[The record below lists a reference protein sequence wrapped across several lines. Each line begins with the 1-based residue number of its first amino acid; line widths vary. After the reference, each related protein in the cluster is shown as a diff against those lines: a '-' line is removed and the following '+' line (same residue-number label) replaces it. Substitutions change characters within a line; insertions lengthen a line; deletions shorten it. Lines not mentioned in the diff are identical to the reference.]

1 MRTRYIIILLALSLA
16 TLPASA
22 RALDIGK
29 VVGQAVTGATMMAD
43 AAKEI
48 TPSEEH
54 YIGRAV
60 AATILSKYPL
70 VNNPALT
77 KYVNEVGLLVAYA
90 SDRPSTYKGYHFAV
104 VNSSDANAFACPGG
118 IILVTKGLL
127 REVKNEDQLAA
138 VLAHEVAHVAH
149 RHGIKAIKKDK
160 FTKLGFYAAG
170 EVGKAYTPSDVTA
183 IVGEFQNVVGDV
195 AKQVLESGYS
205 KGDEK
210 NADEY
215 GLKFASAAGYNP
227 TEMLEFIKA
236 EGENAKP
243 TGPFSSHPKAETRI
257 KSMEKELKD
266 LPPATT
272 QATRTSRFKAMTA
285 SAR

>member
-1 MRTRYIIILLALSLA
+1 MKTKNILILIALLIVV
-16 TLPASA
+16 PASA
-22 RALDIGK
+22 KALDINK
-29 VVGQAVTGATMMAD
+29 VVGQAVTGATMMAE
-43 AAKEI
+43 AAKDI

-60 AATILSKYPL
+60 AATILSRYPL

-104 VNSSDANAFACPGG
+104 VNSPDANAYACPGG
-118 IILVTKGLL
+118 IIFVTKGLL
-127 REVKNEDQLAA
+127 SQVKSEDQLAA

-160 FTKLGFYAAG
+160 WTKLGFYAAG
-170 EVGKAYTPSDVTA
+170 EVGKQYTPQDVTA
-183 IVGEFQNVVGDV
+183 IVGEFQNVVTDV

-215 GLKFASAAGYNP
+215 GMKFASAAGYNP
-227 TEMLEFIKA
+227 AEMIEYLKTS
-236 EGENAKP
+236 GDNSSH
-243 TGPFSSHPKAETRI
+243 GPFSSHPKADSRI
-257 KSMEKELKD
+257 KALEKDVKD
-266 LPPATT
+266 LPPVTT
-272 QATRTSRFKAMTA
+272 QAVRTSRFKALTA